1 MDRNID
7 YLLEIK
13 KLGASIALDDFWTVY
28 SSLNHLTKL
37 PIDVLK
43 IDRSF
48 VIDMVEND
56 KSRYIVEKII
66 QLSHKL
72 GISVVAEGVEEK
84 EQVDYLKSIE
94 CDTVQGYYYSK
105 PENFENVI
113 RMLSKFIIC

>member
-1 MDRNID
+1 
-7 YLLEIK
+7 
-13 KLGASIALDDFWTVY
+13 
-28 SSLNHLTKL
+28 
-37 PIDVLK
+37 
-43 IDRSF
+43 
-48 VIDMVEND
+48 MVEND

-72 GISVVAEGVEEK
+72 GITVVAEGVEEK